1 MNKKILTIISVVVL
15 SLTLAVSWA
24 FTASASNRNAKGY
37 GECQQGVTGQS
48 YVDDNN
54 DGVCDNRTTQ
64 CATTCQATTTT
75 TTQNADED
83 TDITASAT
91 TTTEKVTGPNYTDED
106 NDGVCDN
113 IGSTRVPP
121 QDGTGR
127 QNGQRN
133 GKNR

>member
-15 SLTLAVSWA
+15 SLTLAASWA
-24 FTASASNRNAKGY
+24 FSASASNRNAKGY

-54 DGVCDNRTTQ
+54 DGVCDN
-64 CATTCQATTTT
+64 
-75 TTQNADED
+75 
-83 TDITASAT
+83 
-91 TTTEKVTGPNYTDED
+91 
-106 NDGVCDN
+106 

-127 QNGQRN
+127 QNGHRN